1 MKKLVTNFSKL
12 LLVAGLTLAVG
23 CNKDDDPAPT
33 SPELKTIA
41 EIASNDPNFSI
52 LVDALTRTN
61 LVAALNNPNASLT
74 VFAPTNAAF
83 SDLLVELGLADLD
96 AVEQALGTEGL
107 ANVLL
112 YHVLGAKVM
121 SPNVS
126 AGYAT
131 TLGERAAGQNLSLYI
146 ATQGGVKINDRAN
159 VTTVD
164 VEASNGVIHIIDKV
178 ILPLSMYGLLEVNP
192 SYTALVAALGVADGN
207 LDDLTSDPA
216 AGPFTL
222 FAPNDAAFGALLQ
235 ALGLSDLGALVAAI
249 GTDGVAD
256 VLLYHVVS
264 GNIRSNQVPS
274 GDVTTVNGEDITI
287 STAGGVTITD
297 ANGGTVTVTNV
308 DIQGTNGVIHTIN
321 GVLLP

>member
-1 MKKLVTNFSKL
+1 MKKLLTNMSKL
-12 LLVAGLTLAVG
+12 LLVAGLTMAVG
-23 CNKDDDPAPT
+23 CKKDDDPAPT
-33 SPELKTIA
+33 PELKTIA

-61 LVAALNNPNASLT
+61 LVAAVNDPNANLT

-83 SDLLVELGLADLD
+83 AALLTELGLPDLD

-121 SPNVS
+121 SANVS
-126 AGYAT
+126 TGYVA
-131 TLGERAAGQNLSLYI
+131 TLGTRAADQNLSLFI
-146 ATQGGVKINDRAN
+146 NTQSGVRINNRAA

-164 VEASNGVIHIIDKV
+164 VEASNGVIHIIDRV
-178 ILPLSMYGLLEVNP
+178 ILPLSIYQLLEVNP
-192 SYTALVAALGVADGN
+192 NYTALVAALGVADGN
-207 LDDLTSDPA
+207 LDDLTDDPA

-235 ALGLSDLGALVAAI
+235 TLGLPDLAALVGAI
-249 GTDGVAD
+249 GTDGVSD

-264 GNIRSNQVPS
+264 GNIRSNQVPA
-274 GDVTTVNGEDITI
+274 GDVATVNGEDITI
-287 STAGGVTITD
+287 STTGGVTITD